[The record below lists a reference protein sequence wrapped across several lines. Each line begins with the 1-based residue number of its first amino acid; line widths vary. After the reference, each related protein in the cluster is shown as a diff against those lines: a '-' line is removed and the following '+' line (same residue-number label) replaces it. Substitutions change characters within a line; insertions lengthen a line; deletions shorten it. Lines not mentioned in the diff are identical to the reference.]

1 MAYRLRAGDT
11 GPVQQSPVTCG
22 SACLTVARMLVDP
35 VFASWVRT
43 GEPHLPGSPHGADEQ
58 ERFAAYERVVMRRTN
73 GIFDARHRPH
83 LPWPRAL
90 GTPPW
95 GARRELELGASRQGT
110 RYDVATLRPLTRA
123 ALREAFDR
131 LVDVVADGEPG
142 LLYIGDGR
150 LPRHVVLVL
159 PGDGDRRLDVY
170 DPGSGRVDHLRRD
183 SVVERRVALSGW
195 QVPWFAVQPTG
206 HRRVTVTALKPG
218 LTAARMTSRA

>member
-1 MAYRLRAGDT
+1 
-11 GPVQQSPVTCG
+11 
-22 SACLTVARMLVDP
+22 MLVDP

-43 GEPHLPGSPHGADEQ
+43 GEPHLPGSPRGDDEQ

-73 GIFDARHRPH
+73 GIFDSRHRPH

-95 GARRELELGASRQGT
+95 GAKRELELGASRQGT
-110 RYDVATLRPLTRA
+110 RYDVATLRPLSGTG
-123 ALREAFDR
+123 LRGAYDR

-142 LLYIGDGR
+142 LLYIGNAQ

-159 PGDGDRRLDVY
+159 PGDGDRLLDVY
-170 DPGSGRVDHLRRD
+170 DPGDGRVDHLRRD
-183 SVVERRVALSGW
+183 AVVERRVALSGW

-206 HRRVTVTALKPG
+206 HRRVLVTAPG
-218 LTAARMTSRA
+218 RALNAARVTSGA